1 VRQGMLAQW
10 IARLQTG
17 SDVQKALFV
26 MVVGVLG
33 VFAVL
38 AIFFGLIHLLRVVM
52 REKEKKS

>member
-1 VRQGMLAQW
+1 MLAQW

-17 SDVQKALFV
+17 SDLQKAVFV

-38 AIFFGLIHLLRVVM
+38 AIFFGLIYLLRVVM
-52 REKEKKS
+52 REKEKNS

>member
-1 VRQGMLAQW
+1 MLAQW

-17 SDVQKALFV
+17 SDVQKAVFV

-38 AIFFGLIHLLRVVM
+38 AIFFGVIHLLRVVM

>member
-1 VRQGMLAQW
+1 MLAQW

-17 SDVQKALFV
+17 SDMQKAVFV

-52 REKEKKS
+52 REKEKNS